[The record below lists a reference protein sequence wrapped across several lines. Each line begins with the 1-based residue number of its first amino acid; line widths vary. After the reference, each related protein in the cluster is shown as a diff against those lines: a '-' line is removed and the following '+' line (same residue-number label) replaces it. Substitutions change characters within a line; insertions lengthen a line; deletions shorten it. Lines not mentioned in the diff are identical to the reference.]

1 VEFEVQFLNIKPH
14 NFFKLLYLLST
25 HMYIRIKD
33 NDMYREVKITQQKNP
48 TIMDNPKKNKLTFW
62 KL

>member
-1 VEFEVQFLNIKPH
+1 MEFEVQFLNIKPH

-25 HMYIRIKD
+25 HKYIRIKD
-33 NDMYREVKITQQKNP
+33 NDMYREVKITQKKNP